1 MNIFPET
8 PDGNPIVCRSN
19 RAIPNHV
26 LLEMNELIAGG
37 MRLEDAVTY
46 IRGKLVPPGYVPHPF
61 RKNTH
66 ESLLDKLRS
75 IVATYTFR
83 SHIKELQQEGV
94 DFSQHLYVAEVD
106 PVTEQVR
113 HDRADHNHLLKRI
126 AQHVRDGV
134 YTPFAYE
141 AFSDVLSDPLSGLT
155 HAALVGKR
163 RQSVKDAER
172 LLSYHVV
179 QSLER
184 HGKPEEAKFIRVI
197 AQWHE
202 SSDGR
207 GISQLQRRRYNYG
220 MLNFI
225 LDEWMPWYTECYV
238 TDTG

>member
-1 MNIFPET
+1 M
-8 PDGNPIVCRSN
+8 
-19 RAIPNHV
+19 
-26 LLEMNELIAGG
+26 
-37 MRLEDAVTY
+37 
-46 IRGKLVPPGYVPHPF
+46 
-61 RKNTH
+61 
-66 ESLLDKLRS
+66 RS

-83 SHIKELQQEGV
+83 SHIKELQQEEV

-134 YTPFAYE
+134 YTPFDYE